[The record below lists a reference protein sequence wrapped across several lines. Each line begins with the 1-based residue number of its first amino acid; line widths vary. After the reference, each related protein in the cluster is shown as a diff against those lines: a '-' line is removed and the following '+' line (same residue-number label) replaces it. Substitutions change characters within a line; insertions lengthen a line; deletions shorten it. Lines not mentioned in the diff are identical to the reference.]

1 MNKWE
6 YCIVTA
12 LETSEMTRFTIS
24 YPGRVET
31 PPVNGRLTVL
41 AELGS
46 RGWELVT
53 VHPVALGANEFYFK
67 RQIDTQKMAVSHGL

>member
-12 LETSEMTRFTIS
+12 LETSEMTQFTIS

-41 AELGS
+41 TEMGR

-53 VHPVALGANEFYFK
+53 VHPLTLGANEFYFK
-67 RQIDTQKMAVSHGL
+67 RQKDDATY